1 MRKCLIG
8 LFTFILTLVS
18 LNTHALDEKREES
31 KTEQATLDKQ
41 SVLSEVEEF
50 FGKGAEQLSEVI
62 EKMFAEQGSSNG
74 FVKGEEIGGAFVVGL
89 RYGYG
94 VLNLNGQGTKEIY
107 WQSPSIG
114 FDVGGNAAKVFML
127 VYNLPSIESI
137 FQRYPGVDGSLYVV
151 GGVGFNY
158 VQSGKI
164 ILAPIRL
171 GVGWRAGASVGYMVV
186 TRDKSINPF

>member
-1 MRKCLIG
+1 MRKCIIG
-8 LFTFILTLVS
+8 LFASLLTLAS
-18 LNTHALDEKREES
+18 LGTHAAEENS
-31 KTEQATLDKQ
+31 EKTEANQTFFDRQ
-41 SVLSEVEEF
+41 SVLSEVEDF
-50 FGKGAEQLSEVI
+50 FGEGAEGLAEVI
-62 EKMFAEQGSSNG
+62 EKVFAEQGSPNG

-89 RYGYG
+89 RYGSG
-94 VLNLNGQGTKEIY
+94 VLNLKGQGTKEIY